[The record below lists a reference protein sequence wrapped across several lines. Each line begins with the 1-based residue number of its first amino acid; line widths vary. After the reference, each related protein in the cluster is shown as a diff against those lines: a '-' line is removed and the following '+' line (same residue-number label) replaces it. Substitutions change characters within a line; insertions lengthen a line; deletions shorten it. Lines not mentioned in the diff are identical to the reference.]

1 MINEFLDEE
10 LKDIQSRGLKRKLRL
25 VTGSQGPE
33 IVVEGKK
40 CLNFCSNNYL
50 GLANDPRLTEAAY
63 VAMKEEGFGAGASR
77 LVCGNMS
84 AHQKLEKKIIEFKQC
99 EAALVFN
106 TGYMANVGVISSL
119 FNRSDWIF
127 SDKLNHASIVDGIKL
142 CEANFRRYPHN
153 DMEGLER
160 VLKSTPAKGK
170 RCIITDTVFSMDGDV
185 ARLPE
190 IVKLAKQYNC
200 MVMIDEA
207 HGVGVM
213 GEHGRGLAEHF
224 DVEKDI
230 DIQIGTLSKALGSF
244 GAYCAG
250 SRKLIDYLTNTA
262 RSFIYT
268 TALPPAAAA
277 ASTEAISIIQCE
289 PGLMKNLWDNTRYV
303 KSRLQEMGFDTMD
316 SQTPIIPILIKD
328 NDKAVEFSKKL
339 FENGIFVSAIRPPTV
354 PIDTAR
360 LRLTVMASHSRE
372 NLNALC
378 EKLQSIGKDLCLI

>member
-1 MINEFLDEE
+1 MISEFLDEE
-10 LKDIQSRGLKRKLRL
+10 LKDIQYRGLKRKLRL
-25 VTGSQGPE
+25 MVGSQGAE
-33 IVVEGKK
+33 IVMEGKK

-50 GLANDPRLTEAAY
+50 GLANDPRLMEAAY
-63 VAMKEEGFGAGASR
+63 GTMKEEGFGAGASR

-84 AHQKLEKKIIEFKQC
+84 AHQKLEQKIAEFKQS
-99 EAALVFN
+99 EAAILFN

-160 VLKSTPAKGK
+160 ILKSTPAKGK

-200 MVMIDEA
+200 LLMIDEA

-213 GEHGRGLAEHF
+213 GKNGRGVAEHF

-230 DIQIGTLSKALGSF
+230 DIQIGTLSKALGSL
-244 GAYCAG
+244 GAYCVG
-250 SRKLIDYLTNTA
+250 SKKLIDYLTNTA

-268 TALPPAAAA
+268 TALPPAV
-277 ASTEAISIIQCE
+277 ASASAEAIRIIQDE
-289 PGLMKNLWDNTRYV
+289 PSLMKNLWDNTHYV
-303 KSRLQEMGFDTMD
+303 KSRLQEMGFDTMN

-328 NDKAVEFSKKL
+328 NERAVQFSDKLLSQ
-339 FENGIFVSAIRPPTV
+339 GIFVSAIRPPTV
-354 PIDTAR
+354 PVDTAR
-360 LRLTVMASHSRE
+360 LRLTIMASHSRK
-372 NLNALC
+372 NLDTLC
-378 EKLQSIGKDLCLI
+378 EKLQLIGKELCLI

>member
-25 VTGSQGPE
+25 VTGSQGSE
-33 IVVEGKK
+33 IVIEGKK

-50 GLANDPRLTEAAY
+50 GLANDPRLTEAAHL
-63 VAMKEEGFGAGASR
+63 AMKEEGFGAGASR

-84 AHQKLEKKIIEFKQC
+84 AHQKLEKKIIEFKKC
-99 EAALVFN
+99 DAALLFN

-160 VLKSTPAKGK
+160 VLQTTPAKGK

-200 MVMIDEA
+200 LVMIDEA

-213 GEHGRGLAEHF
+213 GKNGRGLAEHF

-230 DIQIGTLSKALGSF
+230 DIQIGTLSKAMGSF
-244 GAYCAG
+244 GAYCTG

-268 TALPPAAAA
+268 TALPPSVAA
-277 ASTEAISIIQCE
+277 ASMEAISIIQHD
-289 PGLMKNLWDNTRYV
+289 PSLLKNLWDNTHYV
-303 KSRLQEMGFDTMD
+303 KSRLEDMGFDTMN
-316 SQTPIIPILIKD
+316 SQTPIIPILVKD
-328 NDKAVEFSKKL
+328 NEKAVDFSTRL
-339 FENGIFVSAIRPPTV
+339 LDQGIYVSAIRPATV
-354 PIDTAR
+354 PVDTAR
-360 LRLTVMASHSRE
+360 LRLTIMASHSRE
-372 NLNALC
+372 NLDTLC
-378 EKLQSIGKDLCLI
+378 ETLKQTGKDLCLI